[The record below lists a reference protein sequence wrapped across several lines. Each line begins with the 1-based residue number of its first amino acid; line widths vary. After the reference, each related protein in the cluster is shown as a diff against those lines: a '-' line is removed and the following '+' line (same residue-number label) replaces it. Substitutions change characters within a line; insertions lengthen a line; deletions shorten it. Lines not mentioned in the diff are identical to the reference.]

1 MLDRL
6 FNLFPCM
13 NRFFTFSG
21 PGSLL
26 AVALLGSCS
35 TPSHTSWTEYL
46 GGPDRN
52 HYSELAQ
59 ITPENVN
66 QLEIAWTFSTPDS
79 GQIQTSPIIVED
91 ILYGITPGV
100 EAFALNAATGEKLW
114 SFGDTLKK
122 WSHVSR
128 GVTYWQEGEDRR
140 VLIGIGHHL
149 YALDARTGQPVTT
162 FADQGKLDLRTGLPE
177 IAQTKYVIATTPPAL
192 FENLIFLSVR
202 VSEDTDAA
210 PGDIR
215 AFDVK
220 TGTHVWTFHTIP
232 YPGEENYDSFPE
244 EAYKNTETGAV
255 NNWTG
260 MAVDTKRGILFVP
273 TGSPSYDFYGANRPG
288 NNLYANCLLALD
300 ARTGKRLWHFQT
312 IRHDLWDRDLPAPPN
327 LIQVKHQGK
336 TIDAVA
342 QVTKHGYVFVFDRVT
357 GEPLF
362 PIEEVP
368 APTTGLEGER
378 IAATQPLPVKPRPF
392 ARQGH
397 ELHPGDISPFAP
409 DRDSLL
415 TVFQDID
422 KRRFAPP
429 SREGTLI
436 FPGFD
441 GGAEWGGAAA
451 APGEGILYVN
461 SNEMPWIL
469 TMVDTPQEKLLE
481 HLSPGERLY
490 TLNCASCHQPDRS
503 GNVQSGYPSLTT
515 IGDTKDRAYISQV
528 ISSGKGMM
536 PGFTHLSAGEKQALL
551 AFLLHEEKTEATGPS
566 GSRKKQLPYKST
578 GYNKFLDSNGLPAIG
593 PPWGTLNAIDLNTG
607 EYLWSVPLGETG
619 HKQADGQPTGTENY
633 GGPLVTR
640 NGLLFIGATKDETF
654 RAFDRKT
661 GKIVWETELPASA
674 FATPA
679 TYMVN
684 GRQFIV
690 IACGGTKL
698 GRKKGNQYL
707 AFALPEK
714 K

>member
-1 MLDRL
+1 
-6 FNLFPCM
+6 M